1 MQWAAACT
9 FDKAMIHTLAGF
21 FRTRQQGEAAQQ
33 ALLSSGFTRDDV
45 SFVAADGRAPDAPV
59 VGPLS
64 SVEGNTE
71 LPQDAFLGGAIGLA
85 VGMIAVFIP
94 GIGPLIAAGPLA
106 GAIAG
111 MSVGA
116 GAGGLIGLLK
126 DHGVSEDEAQF
137 FAKGVERGG
146 SLVTVKAATDDED
159 KRARELMKENGALN
173 TEELTAA

>member
-1 MQWAAACT
+1 MT
-9 FDKAMIHTLAGF
+9 HTLAGF

-33 ALLSSGFTRDDV
+33 ALLAGGFSRDNV
-45 SFVAADGRAPDAPV
+45 SFVVGDARSNDAPT

-71 LPQDAFLGGAIGLA
+71 LPKDAFLGGAIGLA

-94 GIGPLIAAGPLA
+94 GIGPLIAAGPIA

-126 DHGVSEDEAQF
+126 DHGLSDEEAEF
-137 FAKGVERGG
+137 YADGVARGG
-146 SLVTVKAATDDED
+146 SLVTVKALDDDED
-159 KRARELMKENGALN
+159 KRARELMKQNGALD
-173 TEELTAA
+173 TEELKVG